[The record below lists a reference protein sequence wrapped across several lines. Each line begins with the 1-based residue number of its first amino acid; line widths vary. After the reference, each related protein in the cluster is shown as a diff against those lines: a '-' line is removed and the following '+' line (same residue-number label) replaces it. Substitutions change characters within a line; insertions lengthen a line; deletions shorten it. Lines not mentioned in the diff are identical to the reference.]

1 MTYKT
6 VLVQVD
12 PSPQVDHC
20 IDIAARIAI
29 AEHAHL
35 TGAAMLG
42 VSRFLFQA
50 QHAQYDAVLAPHLPA
65 MREKAG
71 RALDHFEERVRRL
84 DVKSVEKRLVNDD
97 AAGGLTLQARYCDLV
112 VLPQYDADAQLAVND
127 FDLPAYVALNSGCPV
142 LLVPH
147 ADSAET
153 LGSRVLLAWNASVEA
168 MRAIRGALP
177 LLKRAEQADV
187 VVFDPDSRP
196 DAFGDEP
203 GADLALYLARHD
215 VRVNVVRRKT
225 DGDHGTALR
234 SLVSESGADL
244 IVMGCYG
251 HSRFREI
258 LLGGVTRSMLQ
269 HAPVPVL
276 MAH

>member
-6 VLVQVD
+6 VLVQAD
-12 PSPQVDHC
+12 PSPQVDQC

-29 AEHAHL
+29 ADHAHL

-42 VSRFLFQA
+42 VSRFLYQA
-50 QHAQYDAVLAPHLPA
+50 QPAQYDALLAPHLQA
-65 MREKAG
+65 LRERAG
-71 RALDHFEERVRRL
+71 RALDHFEQRVRRL

-97 AAGGLTLQARYCDLV
+97 AAGGLTMQARYCDLV
-112 VLPQYDADAQLAVND
+112 VLPQYDADAQPAVND

-142 LLVPH
+142 LLVPR
-147 ADSAET
+147 AASSEQ
-153 LGSRVLLAWNASVEA
+153 SVRRVLLGWNASVEA
-168 MRAIRGALP
+168 MRAIRSALP
-177 LLKRAEQADV
+177 LLKRAEHAEV
-187 VVFDPDSRP
+187 VIFDPDSRP

-215 VRVNVVRRKT
+215 VRVNVIRRKT
-225 DGDHGTALR
+225 DGDHGEALR

-244 IVMGCYG
+244 VVMGCYG

-258 LLGGVTRSMLQ
+258 MLGGVTRSMLQ